1 MFFLKKAYLNN
12 INLYAK
18 IATCENL
25 KNFIY
30 LNKFNFSS
38 QSQPTPTKKDAG
50 TSPSKIY

>member
-18 IATCENL
+18 KATCENL
-25 KNFIY
+25 KNFVY

-38 QSQPTPTKKDAG
+38 QPQSTPSKKDAG
-50 TSPSKIY
+50 IPTSKL